1 MELTALTQEQQW
13 GIAYLVQVQNEQIE
27 QQNTNIAQQNK
38 SIEETNK
45 RLPRDTE
52 LQPLLPL
59 LELQTVESFINSKV
73 VEVANQGYTQLIAV
87 KEQTVLEM
95 IRKLPTEQKEVLI
108 AQFQVPDIIKS

>member
-27 QQNTNIAQQNK
+27 QQNTNIVQQNK
-38 SIEETNK
+38 WIEENNK

-59 LELQTVESFINSKV
+59 LELQTVESFIDNKL
-73 VEVANQGYTQLIAV
+73 VEIANQGYTQLVAV
-87 KEQTVLEM
+87 KEQMVLGM
-95 IRKLPTEQKEVLI
+95 IRSLPTEQKEVLI
-108 AQFQVPDIIKS
+108 AQFQVPDILKS